1 MEETTQPSE
10 TPTRKPP
17 IRRRRAAVRSD
28 APPGEAVRWDALPSR
43 EGVRSG
49 PPPHGEALPPEAGCG
64 PGATPAPEPEPEPE
78 PALRDQTHEIFE
90 ERTPLATVWLRVEDD
105 ALLGGRAGRVALAP
119 GAELVLGSG
128 PAAQVCFQDATVSGR
143 HCRVVHRGV
152 SVEVTDLGSRNGVR
166 VGGVRVQRAS
176 LAPGGCFEVGRT
188 TVRIDAAR
196 VVPTTEEGPPL
207 RRLVGR
213 SRPMRQL
220 AAEVRKVAALRL
232 PVLIRGESGTGKDLV
247 AQAIH
252 EESARAGRPFV
263 VLNAAAVVRELAES
277 ELFGHRRGAFTGA
290 LRDRRGAFQEAH
302 GGTLFLD
309 EIAALSLEV
318 QAKLLRVV
326 EEGAVR
332 PLGGESSVAV
342 DVRLLVA
349 TCEPLEALIA
359 DRLFRPDLYERLAVC
374 RVQVPALRERA
385 EDVPL
390 LARHL
395 LDASEIGAC
404 DISPGAMAALRAHR
418 WPGNVRE
425 LRNVLVQAAL
435 RASGGRV
442 LPEHVTAVL
451 ADRAPPLRRRVTA
464 VDALRVYEQVGGNIS
479 AAARRAEVPRSTM
492 RDLLRAS
499 RII

>member
-1 MEETTQPSE
+1 MEETSPPCD
-10 TPTRKPP
+10 TPTPP
-17 IRRRRAAVRSD
+17 CDTPTPEGAA
-28 APPGEAVRWDALPSR
+28 P
-43 EGVRSG
+43 
-49 PPPHGEALPPEAGCG
+49 
-64 PGATPAPEPEPEPE
+64 
-78 PALRDQTHEIFE
+78 LRHVTYEIVE
-90 ERTPLATVWLRVEDD
+90 ERTPLATVWLRVEDG
-105 ALLGGRAGRVALAP
+105 ALEGVRAGRVPLAP

-128 PAAQVCFQDATVSGR
+128 PAADVHLRDATVSGR
-143 HCRVVHRGV
+143 HCRAVHRGGW
-152 SVEVTDLGSRNGVR
+152 VEVTDLGSRNGVR

-176 LAPGGCFEVGRT
+176 LDPGGCFELGRS
-188 TVRIDAAR
+188 TVRVDAAR
-196 VVPTTEEGPPL
+196 VVPSTEEGPPL
-207 RRLVGR
+207 RLLVGR

-220 AAEVRKVAALRL
+220 AASVRKVARLRL

-247 AQAIH
+247 ARAIH

-263 VLNAAAVVRELAES
+263 ALNAAAVVRELAES

-290 LRDRRGAFQEAH
+290 LRERRGAFQEAN

-309 EIAALSLEV
+309 EIAALSVEV
-318 QAKLLRVV
+318 QAKLLRAV
-326 EEGAVR
+326 EEGVVR
-332 PLGGESSVAV
+332 PLGGEATVPV

-385 EDVPL
+385 EDIPL
-390 LARHL
+390 LTRHL

-404 DISPGAMAALRAHR
+404 ELSPGALAALRAHR

-435 RASGGRV
+435 RVSGGRV
-442 LPEHVTAVL
+442 LPEDITAVL
-451 ADRAPPLRRRVTA
+451 AERAPPLRRRVTP

-492 RDLLRAS
+492 RDLLRAA
-499 RII
+499 RVI